1 MPAPMAFVQRGAVPS
16 QAILVEDV
24 MPDSAPETSA
34 RLDTH
39 EAVCAE
45 RYGNLVRLIEGTAH
59 RVGRLEVLVVIV
71 AGSMIVGMAGL
82 IITLAL
88 KLGRAA

>member
-1 MPAPMAFVQRGAVPS
+1 MAAPMIFVQRGAVPS

-34 RLDTH
+34 RDTH

>member
-1 MPAPMAFVQRGAVPS
+1 MAAPMIFVQRGAVPS

-39 EAVCAE
+39 ECAE